1 MKAGRHRHGHGKPRW
16 RWTLLG
22 LGAGGVIAAVALVLG
37 IGQVAGSLACAAV
50 LSPAGLAEATPAFPS
65 LPPAARPARRQI
77 TSRSRKCHLPLEP
90 GACSVGSARRGAGP
104 GRG

>member
-65 LPPAARPARRQI
+65 LPPAAARTAPDHVTVTQMSL
-77 TSRSRKCHLPLEP
+77 T
-90 GACSVGSARRGAGP
+90 ARARCL
-104 GRG
+104 